1 MNNFGLLVDLVSR
14 FPGPHSICYDYD
26 SLTTLP
32 RCTTC
37 YVASVSLMTYPVM
50 IVSVACQIR
59 RRFMDASVLWGIDVM
74 IKKSRANLA
83 PRLDLAESSSVGIN
97 DK

>member
-1 MNNFGLLVDLVSR
+1 VNNFGLLVDLVSR
-14 FPGPHSICYDYD
+14 FPAPHSICYGYD

-37 YVASVSLMTYPVM
+37 YVASVSLMTYAVM
-50 IVSVACQIR
+50 IISVVCQIR

-74 IKKSRANLA
+74 IKKSRTGLA
-83 PRLDLAESSSVGIN
+83 LRLDLAGTSSEGIN